1 MKDSSPRC
9 ETGWPERA
17 ALFRAGKTAEKME
30 IYTVIGDYSADLY
43 FIISL
48 WVL

>member
-1 MKDSSPRC
+1 MKDSSPRRG
-9 ETGWPERA
+9 TGRPERA

-43 FIISL
+43 FIISF
-48 WVL
+48 